1 MSNPTQRDREA
12 AEGWRFILDQSGEYE
27 GDAIADL
34 AAAFARHAAE
44 VREECAEIALIAK
57 LPRERLSC
65 SDDESGTQLS
75 LARQRAFI
83 AAAIRESGRE

>member
-1 MSNPTQRDREA
+1 MTQHNPTQRDREA
-12 AEGWRFILDQSGEYE
+12 AEGERFILDQSGEYE

-44 VREECAEIALIAK
+44 TREECARIA
-57 LPRERLSC
+57 ERTTAY
-65 SDDESGTQLS
+65 DDMVQKSAGCATTG
-75 LARQRAFI
+75 QRI